1 MAEVNSANKADAQT
15 PSKMLEQTDMR
26 AQSPS
31 DIKKRETDEN
41 APPPHKANMMM
52 LVIFTCVIGMGNIQA
67 GFVISGNN

>member
-1 MAEVNSANKADAQT
+1 MAEISSPSKADAQT

-31 DIKKRETDEN
+31 DTKQREAD
-41 APPPHKANMMM
+41 AAGPPPHKANLCT
-52 LVIFTCVIGMGNIQA
+52 LVLFTCIIGMGNIQA

>member
-31 DIKKRETDEN
+31 EAKKREGDDN
-41 APPPHKANMMM
+41 APPHKANVMM
-52 LVIFTCVIGMGNIQA
+52 LVIFTCIIGMGNIQA

>member
-1 MAEVNSANKADAQT
+1 MAEINSANKADAQT

-31 DIKKRETDEN
+31 EAKKREGDDSE
-41 APPPHKANMMM
+41 PPHKANVMM
-52 LVIFTCVIGMGNIQA
+52 LVIFTCIIGMGNIQA

>member
-1 MAEVNSANKADAQT
+1 MAEMSPSKQDAQT

-31 DIKKRETDEN
+31 AAKQREANADEG
-41 APPPHKANMMM
+41 PPPHKAN
-52 LVIFTCVIGMGNIQA
+52 LGALAAFTCIIGMGNIQA

>member
-1 MAEVNSANKADAQT
+1 MNSANKADAQT

-31 DIKKRETDEN
+31 EAKKREGDET
-41 APPPHKANMMM
+41 PPHKANVMM
-52 LVIFTCVIGMGNIQA
+52 LVIFTCIIGMGNIQA